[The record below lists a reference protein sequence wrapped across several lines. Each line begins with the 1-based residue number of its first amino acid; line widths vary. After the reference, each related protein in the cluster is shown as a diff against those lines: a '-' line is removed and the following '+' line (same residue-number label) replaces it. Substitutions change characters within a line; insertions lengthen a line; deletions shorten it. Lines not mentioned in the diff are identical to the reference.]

1 MNNPVHMHFGNQ
13 VRVRACGIC
22 LQADEILLVNHQGVV
37 PGNFW
42 APPGGG
48 IQFNETA
55 QQCIMREFEEET
67 GLQVT
72 VKGFLF
78 SCELIRNPLHA
89 IELFFQVEIAGGS
102 LKIGRD
108 PEMGNHQI
116 ISGLNYFSQAEIK
129 AMPEEE
135 LHGIFKIV
143 QNPTKIVDLRGYFKL

>member
-1 MNNPVHMHFGNQ
+1 MNNLVHMHFGNQ

-55 QQCIMREFEEET
+55 QQCIIREFEEET
-67 GLQVT
+67 GLQVR

-78 SCELIRNPLHA
+78 SCELIRSPLHA
-89 IELFFQVEIAGGS
+89 IELFFQVEIVGGA

-116 ISGLNYFSQAEIK
+116 ISGLKYFSWAEIK
-129 AMPEEE
+129 AMHEEE
-135 LHGIFKIV
+135 LHGIFKIA
-143 QNPTKIVDLRGYFKL
+143 QNSAKIVDLRGYFKL